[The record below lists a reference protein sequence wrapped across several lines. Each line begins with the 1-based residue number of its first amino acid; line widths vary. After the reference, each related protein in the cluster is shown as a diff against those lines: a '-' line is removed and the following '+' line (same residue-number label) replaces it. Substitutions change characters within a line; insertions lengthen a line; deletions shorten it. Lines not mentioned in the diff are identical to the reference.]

1 MKAPRAIALGSY
13 GCFVVAVPFWVL
25 AFALQ
30 SPEGGGEFMFEIALG
45 ALLGCVVLAWVGV
58 VAAVVWRDLVTGL
71 ACAVPAALSVLWVI
85 AIFTAD
91 WQ

>member
-1 MKAPRAIALGSY
+1 MRS
-13 GCFVVAVPFWVL
+13 
-25 AFALQ
+25 
-30 SPEGGGEFMFEIALG
+30 SRPEGGGEALFEIALG

-71 ACAVPAALSVLWVI
+71 ACAIPSALSVLTCVWL
-85 AIFTAD
+85 FTAD